1 MSGKLRIGIIGCG
14 DFLRLRAADLL
25 SSRQVEV
32 KLLYSPVNSAN
43 AERYAEIFGA
53 KAADSPE
60 AIINDPEIDVVCVF
74 VPPFVRKEYV
84 LAAAKAGKQIVATK
98 PLAADL
104 SDAREMTEAVEQ
116 AGVRCGVIYRREP
129 IIRLLKLI
137 KKYFQE
143 ENSVS
148 WRFTSRIGSTTILRG
163 TAGPRP
169 PKKMVAHSWTLCCII

>member
-1 MSGKLRIGIIGCG
+1 M
-14 DFLRLRAADLL
+14 
-25 SSRQVEV
+25 

-43 AERYAEIFGA
+43 AERYAEILGA

-74 VPPFVRKEYV
+74 VPPFARKEYV

-116 AGVRCGVIYRREP
+116 AGCGVVCLSQEP

-163 TAGPRP
+163 TAGPRT